1 MDNHVR
7 HYLDIFSAPLKLTT
21 LKAFNFLDDPYM
33 TGHHIHTHA
42 NQKEMMMNRQQI
54 DVLVKQMNVDT
65 ATGEVNPR
73 IQQII
78 VRLLGD
84 LFQAIEDLDISQT
97 ELWKGLEYL
106 TDAGQAN
113 ELGLLAAGLGLEHYL
128 DLRADEADV
137 KAGIVG
143 GTPRT
148 IEGPLY
154 VAGAPESIGF
164 ARMDDGSEST
174 HVDTL
179 IIEGVV
185 KDTAGNLIPNAKVEI
200 WHANSLGNYSFFDK
214 SQSDFN
220 LRRTIITD
228 ANGQYIAQT
237 TMPVGYGCP
246 PEGTT
251 QAVLNLL
258 GRHGNRP
265 SHVHYFVSA
274 PDYRKLTT
282 QFNIEGDK
290 YLWDDFA
297 FATRD
302 GLIATAIDVTDP
314 VEMAKYNLDQPFKK
328 ITFNFELV
336 KDTNQLPSTEVD
348 RRRAEA

>member
-1 MDNHVR
+1 
-7 HYLDIFSAPLKLTT
+7 
-21 LKAFNFLDDPYM
+21 
-33 TGHHIHTHA
+33 
-42 NQKEMMMNRQQI
+42 MNRQEI
-54 DVLVKQMNVDT
+54 DALVKKMNVDT
-65 ATGEVNPR
+65 ATGDVNPR
-73 IQQII
+73 VQQIV

-84 LFQAIEDLDISQT
+84 LFQAIEDLDISQS
-97 ELWKGLEYL
+97 ELWKGLEYF

-128 DLRADEADV
+128 DLRADEADA
-137 KAGIVG
+137 KAGITG

-154 VAGAPESIGF
+154 VAGAPESVGF
-164 ARMDDGSEST
+164 ARMDDGSESDK
-174 HVDTL
+174 VDTL
-179 IIEGVV
+179 FIEGTVTDPEGNIIEG
-185 KDTAGNLIPNAKVEI
+185 AKVEV

-220 LRRTIITD
+220 LRRTILSD
-228 ANGQYIAQT
+228 ANGHYVAQT

-251 QAVLNLL
+251 QALLNQL

-274 PDYRKLTT
+274 PGYRKLTT
-282 QFNIEGDK
+282 QFNIEGDQ

-297 FATRD
+297 FATRE
-302 GLIATAIDVTDP
+302 GLIATAVDVTDEAEISRRG
-314 VEMAKYNLDQPFKK
+314 VNKPFKH
-328 ITFNFELV
+328 ITFNVELV
-336 KDTNQLPSTEVD
+336 KEHAGAPSSEVE
-348 RRRAEA
+348 RRRVGA

>member
-1 MDNHVR
+1 
-7 HYLDIFSAPLKLTT
+7 
-21 LKAFNFLDDPYM
+21 
-33 TGHHIHTHA
+33 
-42 NQKEMMMNRQQI
+42 MNRQQI
-54 DVLVKQMNVDT
+54 DALVKKVNVDT
-65 ATGEVNPR
+65 AQGPVDAR
-73 IQQII
+73 VQQVI

-84 LFQAIEDLDISQT
+84 LFQAIEDLDLSQS
-97 ELWKGLEYL
+97 EVWKGLEYL

-128 DLRADEADV
+128 DLRADEADA
-137 KAGIVG
+137 KAGITG

-154 VAGAPESIGF
+154 VAGAPESVSF
-164 ARMDDGSEST
+164 ARMDDGSESDK
-174 HVDTL
+174 VDTL
-179 IIEGVV
+179 IIEGTVT
-185 KDTAGNLIPNAKVEI
+185 DTQGNIIEGAKVEI

-220 LRRTIITD
+220 LRRSIITGVD
-228 ANGQYIAQT
+228 GQYTALT

-251 QAVLNLL
+251 QFVLDKL

-265 SHVHYFVSA
+265 SHVHYFISA
-274 PDYRKLTT
+274 PGYRKLTT

-302 GLIATAIDVTDP
+302 GLVATAVDVTD
-314 VEMAKYNLDQPFKK
+314 EAEIAKRGLNKAFKH
-328 ITFNFELV
+328 IQFNVELV
-336 KDTNQLPSTEVD
+336 KEQAAAPSTEVE
-348 RRRAEA
+348 RRRASA

>member
-1 MDNHVR
+1 
-7 HYLDIFSAPLKLTT
+7 
-21 LKAFNFLDDPYM
+21 
-33 TGHHIHTHA
+33 
-42 NQKEMMMNRQQI
+42 MNRQQI
-54 DVLVKQMNVDT
+54 DALVKEMNVDT
-65 ATGEVNPR
+65 ATGPVDERV
-73 IQQII
+73 QQVV

-128 DLRADEADV
+128 DLRADEADA
-137 KAGIVG
+137 KAGITG

-154 VAGAPESIGF
+154 VAGAPESVSF
-164 ARMDDGSEST
+164 ARMDDGSESDK
-174 HVDTL
+174 VDTL
-179 IIEGVV
+179 IIEGTVT
-185 KDTAGNLIPNAKVEI
+185 DTQGNIIEGAKVEI

-220 LRRTIITD
+220 LRRSIITGAD
-228 ANGQYIAQT
+228 GQYTALT

-251 QAVLNLL
+251 QFVLDKL

-274 PDYRKLTT
+274 PGYRKLTT

-302 GLIATAIDVTDP
+302 GLVATAVDVTD
-314 VEMAKYNLDQPFKK
+314 EAEIAKRGLNKAFKH
-328 ITFNFELV
+328 IQFNVELV
-336 KDTNQLPSTEVD
+336 KDAQTAPSTEVE
-348 RRRAEA
+348 RRRASA

>member
-1 MDNHVR
+1 
-7 HYLDIFSAPLKLTT
+7 
-21 LKAFNFLDDPYM
+21 
-33 TGHHIHTHA
+33 
-42 NQKEMMMNRQQI
+42 MNRQQI
-54 DVLVKQMNVDT
+54 DALVKTMNVDT
-65 ATGEVNPR
+65 ATGSVDTR
-73 IQQII
+73 TQQIV

-84 LFQAIEDLDISQT
+84 LFQAIEDLDLSQT
-97 ELWKGLEYL
+97 EVWKGLEYF

-128 DLRADEADV
+128 DLRADEADA
-137 KAGIVG
+137 KAGITG

-154 VAGAPESIGF
+154 VAGAPESVGF
-164 ARMDDGSEST
+164 SRMDDGSEEGKIP
-174 HVDTL
+174 TL
-179 IIEGVV
+179 IIEGTVT
-185 KDTAGNLIPNAKVEI
+185 DTNGQIIEGAKVEV

-220 LRRTIITD
+220 LRRSIISD
-228 ANGQYIAQT
+228 QNGKYVALT

-251 QAVLNLL
+251 QFVLNKL

-274 PDYRKLTT
+274 PGYRKLTT
-282 QFNIEGDK
+282 QFNIEGDQ

-297 FATRD
+297 FATRE
-302 GLIATAIDVTDP
+302 GLVATAVDITD
-314 VEMAKYNLDQPFKK
+314 EAEIARRGLTGPFKH
-328 ITFNFELV
+328 IQFNVELV
-336 KDTNQLPSTEVD
+336 KDQAAAPSTEVE
-348 RRRAEA
+348 RRRASA

>member
-1 MDNHVR
+1 
-7 HYLDIFSAPLKLTT
+7 
-21 LKAFNFLDDPYM
+21 
-33 TGHHIHTHA
+33 
-42 NQKEMMMNRQQI
+42 MNRQEI
-54 DVLVKQMNVDT
+54 DTLVKQMNVDT
-65 ATGEVNPR
+65 AIREVNPR
-73 IQQII
+73 VQQIV

-97 ELWKGLEYL
+97 ELWKGLEYF

-128 DLRADEADV
+128 DLRADEADA
-137 KAGIVG
+137 KAGITG

-154 VAGAPESIGF
+154 VAGAPESVGF
-164 ARMDDGSEST
+164 ARLDDGTESN

-179 IIEGVV
+179 VIEGTVT
-185 KDTAGNLIPNAKVEI
+185 DTQGNIIPNAKVEI
-200 WHANSLGNYSFFDK
+200 WHANGLGNYSFFDK

-220 LRRTIITD
+220 LRRTILTD
-228 ANGQYIAQT
+228 VDGKYTALT

-274 PDYRKLTT
+274 PGYRKLTT
-282 QFNIEGDK
+282 QFNIEGDQ

-302 GLIATAIDVTDP
+302 GLVATATDVTDST
-314 VEMAKYNLDQPFKK
+314 EISKLNLDKPFKH

-336 KDTNQLPSTEVD
+336 KEVDQAPSTEVD
-348 RRRAEA
+348 RRRVSA

>member
-1 MDNHVR
+1 
-7 HYLDIFSAPLKLTT
+7 
-21 LKAFNFLDDPYM
+21 
-33 TGHHIHTHA
+33 
-42 NQKEMMMNRQQI
+42 MNRQEI
-54 DVLVKQMNVDT
+54 NTLVKQMNVDT
-65 ATGEVNPR
+65 ATGKVNPR
-73 IQQII
+73 VQQIV
-78 VRLLGD
+78 VRLVED
-84 LFQAIEDLDISQT
+84 LFQAIEDLDISQS

-128 DLRADEADV
+128 DLRADEADA
-137 KAGIVG
+137 KAGITG

-164 ARMDDGSEST
+164 ARMDDGTESDK
-174 HVDTL
+174 VDTL
-179 IIEGVV
+179 FIEGIVTDQNGNIIEG
-185 KDTAGNLIPNAKVEI
+185 AKVEV

-220 LRRTIITD
+220 LRRTILSD
-228 ANGQYIAQT
+228 SNGQYVAQT

-251 QAVLNLL
+251 QALLNQL

-274 PDYRKLTT
+274 PGYRKLTT
-282 QFNIEGDK
+282 QFNIEGDQ

-297 FATRD
+297 FATRE
-302 GLIATAIDVTDP
+302 GLVATAVDITDQTEIARRG
-314 VEMAKYNLDQPFKK
+314 VNKPFKH
-328 ITFNFELV
+328 ITFNVELV
-336 KDTNQLPSTEVD
+336 KETTGAPSSEVE
-348 RRRAEA
+348 RRRVGA

>member
-1 MDNHVR
+1 
-7 HYLDIFSAPLKLTT
+7 
-21 LKAFNFLDDPYM
+21 
-33 TGHHIHTHA
+33 
-42 NQKEMMMNRQQI
+42 MNRQQI
-54 DVLVKQMNVDT
+54 DALVKEMNVDT
-65 ATGEVNPR
+65 ATGPVNAR
-73 IQQII
+73 VQQIV

-84 LFQAIEDLDISQT
+84 LFQAIEDLDISQS
-97 ELWKGLEYL
+97 ELWKGLEYF

-137 KAGIVG
+137 KAGISG

-154 VAGAPESIGF
+154 VAGAPESVGF
-164 ARMDDGSEST
+164 ARMDDGSET
-174 HVDTL
+174 DKIDTL
-179 IIEGVV
+179 FIEGTVT
-185 KDTAGNLIPNAKVEI
+185 DTEGNKIEGAKVEV

-220 LRRTIITD
+220 LRRTILTD
-228 ANGQYIAQT
+228 ADGKYLAQT

-246 PEGTT
+246 PNGTT
-251 QAVLNLL
+251 QFVLDKL

-274 PDYRKLTT
+274 PGYRKLTT

-302 GLIATAIDVTDP
+302 GLVATAVDVTDETEITRRG
-314 VEMAKYNLDQPFKK
+314 VKQPFKH
-328 ITFNFELV
+328 ITFNVELV
-336 KDTNQLPSTEVD
+336 KEQQGVPTTEVV
-348 RRRAEA
+348 RRRAIA

>member
-1 MDNHVR
+1 
-7 HYLDIFSAPLKLTT
+7 
-21 LKAFNFLDDPYM
+21 
-33 TGHHIHTHA
+33 
-42 NQKEMMMNRQQI
+42 MMNRQQI
-54 DVLVKQMNVDT
+54 DSLVQQMNVAT
-65 ATGEVNPR
+65 ATGEVNLR
-73 IQQII
+73 VQQIV

-84 LFQAIEDLDISQT
+84 LFQAIEDLDMSQT

-128 DLRADEADV
+128 DLRADEADA
-137 KAGIVG
+137 KAGITG

-154 VAGAPESIGF
+154 VAGAPESVGF
-164 ARMDDGSEST
+164 ARMDDGSESA
-174 HVDTL
+174 HVDAL
-179 IIEGVV
+179 IIEGNVT
-185 KDTAGNLIPNAKVEI
+185 DTAGQIIPNAKVEI

-214 SQSDFN
+214 SQSAFN
-220 LRRTIITD
+220 LRRSIFTD
-228 ANGQYIAQT
+228 TQGQYIAQT

-251 QAVLNLL
+251 QALLNLL

-274 PDYRKLTT
+274 PGYRKLTT

-302 GLIATAIDVTDP
+302 GLIATALDVTDL
-314 VEMAKYNLDQPFKK
+314 AKIKQYNLDKAFKHIK
-328 ITFNFELV
+328 FNFQLV
-336 KDTNQLPSTEVD
+336 EDADQVPSTEVD
-348 RRRAEA
+348 RRRVAA

>member
-1 MDNHVR
+1 
-7 HYLDIFSAPLKLTT
+7 
-21 LKAFNFLDDPYM
+21 
-33 TGHHIHTHA
+33 
-42 NQKEMMMNRQQI
+42 MNRQEI
-54 DVLVKQMNVDT
+54 NELVKKMNVDT
-65 ATGEVNPR
+65 ATGVVDAR
-73 IQQII
+73 VQQVV
-78 VRLLGD
+78 VRLVSD
-84 LFQAIEDLDISQT
+84 LFQAIEDLDLSAT
-97 ELWKGLEYL
+97 EIWKGLEYF
-106 TDAGQAN
+106 TDAGKAN

-128 DLRADEADV
+128 DLRADEADA
-137 KAGIVG
+137 KAGITG

-164 ARMDDGSEST
+164 TRMDDGSESD

-179 IIEGVV
+179 FIEGQVT
-185 KDTAGNLIPNAKVEI
+185 DTNGQLIEGAKVEI

-220 LRRTIITD
+220 LRRTVLSD
-228 ANGQYIAQT
+228 NNGQYFAQT

-251 QAVLNLL
+251 QFVLDKL

-274 PDYRKLTT
+274 PGYRKLTT
-282 QFNIEGDK
+282 QFNIEGDQ

-302 GLIATAIDVTDP
+302 GLVAVAEDVTD
-314 VEMAKYNLDQPFKK
+314 EAEIARRGLNKAFKH
-328 ITFNFELV
+328 ITFNIQLV
-336 KDTNQLPSTEVD
+336 KEQVQAPSTEVE
-348 RRRAEA
+348 RRRASA

>member
-1 MDNHVR
+1 
-7 HYLDIFSAPLKLTT
+7 
-21 LKAFNFLDDPYM
+21 
-33 TGHHIHTHA
+33 
-42 NQKEMMMNRQQI
+42 MNRQEI
-54 DVLVKQMNVDT
+54 DTLVKQMNVDT
-65 ATGEVNPR
+65 AIREVNPR
-73 IQQII
+73 VQQIV

-97 ELWKGLEYL
+97 ELWKGLEYF

-128 DLRADEADV
+128 DLRADEADA
-137 KAGIVG
+137 KAGITG

-154 VAGAPESIGF
+154 VAGAPASVGF
-164 ARMDDGSEST
+164 ARLDDGTESD

-179 IIEGVV
+179 VIEGTVT
-185 KDTAGNLIPNAKVEI
+185 DTQGNIIPNAKVEI

-214 SQSDFN
+214 SQSEFN
-220 LRRTIITD
+220 LRRTILTD
-228 ANGQYIAQT
+228 VDGKYTALT

-274 PDYRKLTT
+274 PGYRKLTT
-282 QFNIEGDK
+282 QFNIEGDQ

-302 GLIATAIDVTDP
+302 GLVATATDVTDST
-314 VEMAKYNLDQPFKK
+314 EMSKFNLDKPFKH

-336 KDTNQLPSTEVD
+336 KEVDQAPSTEVD
-348 RRRAEA
+348 RRRVSA

>member
-1 MDNHVR
+1 
-7 HYLDIFSAPLKLTT
+7 
-21 LKAFNFLDDPYM
+21 
-33 TGHHIHTHA
+33 
-42 NQKEMMMNRQQI
+42 MNREQI
-54 DVLVKQMNVDT
+54 DALVKKVNVDT
-65 ATGEVNPR
+65 ATGPVDAR
-73 IQQII
+73 TQQI
-78 VRLLGD
+78 VTRLLGD
-84 LFQAIEDLDISQT
+84 LFQAIEDLDLSQT
-97 ELWKGLEYL
+97 EVWKGLEYF

-128 DLRADEADV
+128 DLRADEADA

-154 VAGAPESIGF
+154 VAGAPESVGF
-164 ARMDDGSEST
+164 ARMDDGSEEGKIP
-174 HVDTL
+174 TL
-179 IIEGVV
+179 IIEGTVT
-185 KDTAGNLIPNAKVEI
+185 DTEGNLVEGAKVEI

-220 LRRTIITD
+220 LRRSIISD
-228 ANGQYIAQT
+228 QDGKYVALT

-251 QAVLNLL
+251 QFVLDKL

-265 SHVHYFVSA
+265 SHVHYFVTA
-274 PDYRKLTT
+274 PGYRKLTT
-282 QFNIEGDK
+282 QFNIEGDQ

-302 GLIATAIDVTDP
+302 GLVATAVDVTD
-314 VEMAKYNLDQPFKK
+314 EAEIARRGLTGPFKH
-328 ITFNFELV
+328 IQFNIELV
-336 KDTNQLPSTEVD
+336 KDQAGAPSTIVD
-348 RRRAEA
+348 RRRASA

>member
-1 MDNHVR
+1 
-7 HYLDIFSAPLKLTT
+7 
-21 LKAFNFLDDPYM
+21 
-33 TGHHIHTHA
+33 
-42 NQKEMMMNRQQI
+42 MNRQQI
-54 DVLVKQMNVDT
+54 DALVKQMNVDT
-65 ATGEVNPR
+65 ATGPVDAR
-73 IQQII
+73 VQQVV

-84 LFQAIEDLDISQT
+84 FFQAIEDLDLSQT
-97 ELWKGLEYL
+97 EVWKGLEYL

-128 DLRADEADV
+128 DLRADEADA
-137 KAGIVG
+137 KAGIKG

-154 VAGAPESIGF
+154 VAGAPESTGF
-164 ARMDDGSEST
+164 ARMDDGSESD

-179 IIEGVV
+179 IIEGKVT
-185 KDTAGNLIPNAKVEI
+185 DTEGNLIPNAKVEV

-220 LRRTIITD
+220 LRRTILTD
-228 ANGQYIAQT
+228 ADGKYTALT

-251 QAVLNLL
+251 QFVLNKL

-274 PDYRKLTT
+274 PGYRKLTT

-302 GLIATAIDVTDP
+302 GLVATAVDVND
-314 VEMAKYNLDQPFKK
+314 EDAIQRRGLEKAFKH
-328 ITFNFELV
+328 IQFDVELV
-336 KDTNQLPSTEVD
+336 KDAQAAPTTEID
-348 RRRAEA
+348 RRRVSA

>member
-1 MDNHVR
+1 
-7 HYLDIFSAPLKLTT
+7 
-21 LKAFNFLDDPYM
+21 
-33 TGHHIHTHA
+33 
-42 NQKEMMMNRQQI
+42 MNRQEI
-54 DVLVKQMNVDT
+54 DALVKKMNVDT
-65 ATGEVNPR
+65 ATGPVDERV
-73 IQQII
+73 QQVV

-84 LFQAIEDLDISQT
+84 LFQAIEDLDISQS

-128 DLRADEADV
+128 DLRADEADA
-137 KAGIVG
+137 KAGITG

-154 VAGAPESIGF
+154 VAGAPESVSF
-164 ARMDDGSEST
+164 ARMDDGSEEGKIP
-174 HVDTL
+174 TL
-179 IIEGVV
+179 IIEGTVT
-185 KDTAGNLIPNAKVEI
+185 DTEGNLVEGAKVEI

-220 LRRTIITD
+220 LRRSIITAAD
-228 ANGQYIAQT
+228 GQYTALT

-251 QAVLNLL
+251 QFVLDKL

-265 SHVHYFVSA
+265 SHVHYFISA
-274 PDYRKLTT
+274 PGYRKLTT

-302 GLIATAIDVTDP
+302 GLVATAVDVTD
-314 VEMAKYNLDQPFKK
+314 EAEIAKRGLNKPFKH
-328 ITFNFELV
+328 IQFNVELV
-336 KDTNQLPSTEVD
+336 KEQAAAPSTEVE
-348 RRRAEA
+348 RRRASA